1 MHIDVDTDADAD
13 AQPFSPEPILY
24 EEEADEAEEAG
35 SFSPELLYG
44 DENEEAIDPEED
56 RAILV

>member
-1 MHIDVDTDADAD
+1 MHVDIDAD

-24 EEEADEAEEAG
+24 EDEADEAVEAG
-35 SFSPELLYG
+35 SFSPELLNG

>member
-1 MHIDVDTDADAD
+1 MHVDIDAD

-24 EEEADEAEEAG
+24 EDEVDEAVEVG
-35 SFSPELLYG
+35 SFSPELLNG
-44 DENEEAIDPEED
+44 DENKEAIDPEED

>member
-1 MHIDVDTDADAD
+1 MHVDIDAD

-24 EEEADEAEEAG
+24 DEEADEAVEAD
-35 SFSPELLYG
+35 SFSLDLLNG